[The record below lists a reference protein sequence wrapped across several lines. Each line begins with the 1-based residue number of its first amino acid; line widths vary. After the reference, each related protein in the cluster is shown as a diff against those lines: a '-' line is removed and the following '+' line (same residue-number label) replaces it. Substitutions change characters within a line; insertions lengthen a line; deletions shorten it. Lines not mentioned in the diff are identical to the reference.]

1 MEVFRVSSKRYSKTL
16 VASGKASRWNKDGE
30 FVLYTGEARSLAML
44 ENVVHKAI
52 HTGLDY
58 ETMVISI
65 ADEDALY
72 KQVKIASLPKN
83 WRDVAAYAILQEIG
97 SQWYRSRESLVLQV
111 PSVIVPQEHNY
122 IINLNH
128 PDFTDNVQLV
138 RREEFILDKRLL

>member
-1 MEVFRVSSKRYSKTL
+1 MEVFRVSSKRYSKAL

-83 WRDVAAYAILQEIG
+83 WRDVEAYAILQDIG